1 MSRFKR
7 GTIPTSVDLMEW
19 TTYGAFMLFVS
30 VIILIPGPDVAVA
43 VKNALVGGRRQGVA
57 AVVGIGIAS
66 LMQSTAAVTGLSV
79 LITTAEP
86 VFLTVK
92 WVGAA
97 YLCFLAAQ
105 AWRSAWRG
113 RYPDVVTNE
122 EVRPAVAVGLRQGF
136 LCNITNPKILAF
148 NLAVFP
154 QFLGTHPTPLTATVY
169 AVSLPA
175 LGSLYLLVLV
185 VGVDRARVVFSKIS
199 VRRAMDTI
207 TGATLLGFGARLATE

>member
-122 EVRPAVAVGLRQGF
+122 EVRPAVAVGCAKGF
-136 LCNITNPKILAF
+136 SATSPIPRSSPSTLQCFRN
-148 NLAVFP
+148 
-154 QFLGTHPTPLTATVY
+154 FLGTHPTPLTATVY

-175 LGSLYLLVLV
+175 LGVALPACI
-185 VGVDRARVVFSKIS
+185 G
-199 VRRAMDTI
+199 RRC
-207 TGATLLGFGARLATE
+207 

>member
-1 MSRFKR
+1 M
-7 GTIPTSVDLMEW
+7 DW
-19 TTYGAFMLFVS
+19 ATYGAFVLFVS

-43 VKNALVGGRRQGVA
+43 VKNALMGGRRQGVA
-57 AVVGIGIAS
+57 AVIGIGIAS
-66 LMQSTAAVTGLSV
+66 LLQSTAAVTGLSV

-86 VFLTVK
+86 AFLTIK

-113 RYPDVVTNE
+113 RYPEVVTDE
-122 EVRPAVAVGLRQGF
+122 TVRPAVSVGLRQGF
-136 LCNITNPKILAF
+136 LCNITNPKIIAF

-154 QFLGTHPTPLTATVY
+154 QFLGTHPTPLIATLY

-175 LGSLYLLVLV
+175 LGSLYLALLIM
-185 VGVDRARVVFSKIS
+185 GVDRARAVFSKRP
-199 VRRAMDTI
+199 VRRVMDAV
-207 TGATLLGFGARLATE
+207 TGVALLGFGARLASE

>member
-1 MSRFKR
+1 M
-7 GTIPTSVDLMEW
+7 DW
-19 TTYGAFMLFVS
+19 TTYGAFILFVS

-43 VKNALVGGRRQGVA
+43 IKHALAGGRRQGVA

-66 LMQSTAAVTGLSV
+66 LVQSTAAVTGLSV

-86 VFLTVK
+86 VFLTIK

-97 YLCFLAAQ
+97 YLCLLAAQ

-113 RYPDVVTNE
+113 HYPDVGTDE
-122 EVRPAVAVGLRQGF
+122 TVRPAVSVGLLQGL
-136 LCNITNPKILAF
+136 LCNITNPKVLAF

-154 QFLGTHPTPLTATVY
+154 QFLGTHPTPLTAALY

-175 LGSLYLLVLV
+175 LGSLYLAVLV
-185 VGVDRARVVFSKIS
+185 VGVDRARVLFSKIS

-207 TGATLLGFGARLATE
+207 TGAALLGFGARLATE